1 MNFKEEIE
9 QSSKQTDGRSKH
21 PKDPIFNICIPLNP
35 AKLPFLITERKTYRQ
50 EL

>member
-21 PKDPIFNICIPLNP
+21 PKDPIFIY
-35 AKLPFLITERKTYRQ
+35 ASR
-50 EL
+50 

>member
-1 MNFKEEIE
+1 MNFKEIE
-9 QSSKQTDGRSKH
+9 KSSKPTDGRSKH
-21 PKDPIFNICIPLNP
+21 PKAPIFNICIPLNT